1 VNRTSQSLLSPWQ
14 HTAQGGALSMRH
26 NSQALCEIEK
36 LGEGSH
42 APSWAYLRWRCC
54 LWKNPR
60 LEESTALA
68 WLVYAK
74 IDLVSLILR
83 GRAMQ
88 GNALFGGQLQRFGDQ
103 VDPLR

>member
-1 VNRTSQSLLSPWQ
+1 MAMNNGLSN
-14 HTAQGGALSMRH
+14 A
-26 NSQALCEIEK
+26 C
-36 LGEGSH
+36 EGS
-42 APSWAYLRWRCC
+42 APAESKGDPVPQNNPSREALRDVPCSFPPGLRWRCC
-54 LWKNPR
+54 RCKNPR